1 MAALEVQPG
10 WPFPLGASWDGS
22 GVNFALFSAHAER
35 VDLCLFDRT
44 GRREVSRITLPE
56 YTDEVWHGFLPDVR
70 PGQLYGYRVYGPYD
84 PKNGHRFNHHKLVI
98 DPYAKALSGELH
110 WHDAHFAY
118 RVGSPREDLSF
129 DRRDSA
135 FVIPKS
141 VVVDFTAAW
150 GRERRPNAPWS
161 QTVIYE
167 AHVKGFTARQP
178 ELAPHLRGT
187 LAGFANP
194 RTIEH
199 LVKLG
204 VTAVELMPVQAFFD
218 DRYLVEK
225 GLSNYWGYNTIAFF
239 APAPRYASVLGDVHE
254 FNVMVHRLHEAG
266 IEVILDVVYNHTAE
280 GNHLGPTLSFKGID
294 NKSYYLLAD
303 DQRFYFDTTGC
314 GNTLNLGHPRV
325 MQMVTDSLR
334 YWVETCHV
342 DGFRFDLAP
351 SLARERRG
359 FDPSSSFLNAVRQD
373 PVLSKVKMIA
383 EPWDLGE
390 NGYQLGNFP
399 PGWGEWNGRYR
410 DDMRSFWK
418 GDDHLLPAL
427 ARGILGSAD
436 AFDRH
441 GRRPWASVN
450 FITAHDGF
458 TLADLWS
465 YNEKHNEANKENN
478 ADGHSDNRSWNCGV
492 EGKTDDPDVLDLR
505 DRMRRSI
512 MATLMLSQGTP
523 MLLMGD
529 ENGRSQDGNNNA
541 YAQDNEMNWF
551 AWEGV
556 SKRDLKFQ
564 DFCRGLS
571 RLRASIP
578 LFRQP
583 RYLHGEPIS
592 DNGPPDVSWFRPDGA
607 EMQPEDWNNGLGR
620 CLGLRLARRDGSSA
634 LILLNAHYEDLPF
647 RLPATGRG
655 NGTGWRILLDTSTG
669 EVEPARSPAMP
680 ESEISLG
687 HHTLMAFAAEA
698 E

>member
-1 MAALEVQPG
+1 
-10 WPFPLGASWDGS
+10 
-22 GVNFALFSAHAER
+22 
-35 VDLCLFDRT
+35 
-44 GRREVSRITLPE
+44 
-56 YTDEVWHGFLPDVR
+56 
-70 PGQLYGYRVYGPYD
+70 
-84 PKNGHRFNHHKLVI
+84 
-98 DPYAKALSGELH
+98 
-110 WHDAHFAY
+110 
-118 RVGSPREDLSF
+118 
-129 DRRDSA
+129 
-135 FVIPKS
+135 
-141 VVVDFTAAW
+141 
-150 GRERRPNAPWS
+150 
-161 QTVIYE
+161 
-167 AHVKGFTARQP
+167 
-178 ELAPHLRGT
+178 
-187 LAGFANP
+187 
-194 RTIEH
+194 
-199 LVKLG
+199 
-204 VTAVELMPVQAFFD
+204 
-218 DRYLVEK
+218 
-225 GLSNYWGYNTIAFF
+225 
-239 APAPRYASVLGDVHE
+239 
-254 FNVMVHRLHEAG
+254 
-266 IEVILDVVYNHTAE
+266 
-280 GNHLGPTLSFKGID
+280 
-294 NKSYYLLAD
+294 
-303 DQRFYFDTTGC
+303 
-314 GNTLNLGHPRV
+314 

-556 SKRDLKFQ
+556 SKRDLKVSGF
-564 DFCRGLS
+564 LS
-571 RLRASIP
+571 RPVAS
-578 LFRQP
+578 
-583 RYLHGEPIS
+583 
-592 DNGPPDVSWFRPDGA
+592 
-607 EMQPEDWNNGLGR
+607 
-620 CLGLRLARRDGSSA
+620 ARRHSPVPPAALSA
-634 LILLNAHYEDLPF
+634 
-647 RLPATGRG
+647 
-655 NGTGWRILLDTSTG
+655 WRADQRQR
-669 EVEPARSPAMP
+669 PARCQLVPPRWRRDAARRLEQRPWPLPRPAARP
-680 ESEISLG
+680 SRRVVGADSAQCSL
-687 HHTLMAFAAEA
+687 
-698 E
+698 

>member
-1 MAALEVQPG
+1 MAALQVQPG
-10 WPFPLGASWDGS
+10 WPFPLGANWDGS
-22 GVNFALFSAHAER
+22 GVNFALFTANAER
-35 VDLCLFDRT
+35 VDVCLFDRT
-44 GRREVSRITLPE
+44 GRREVYRVTLPE
-56 YTDEVWHGFLPDVR
+56 YTDEVWHGFLPEIR

-84 PKNGHRFNHHKLVI
+84 PKNGQRFNHHKLLI

-135 FVIPKS
+135 FVTPKS
-141 VVVDFTAAW
+141 VVVDFTPAW
-150 GRERRPNAPWS
+150 GRERRPNTPWS
-161 QTVIYE
+161 QTLIYE

-194 RTIEH
+194 RTIDH

-225 GLSNYWGYNTIAFF
+225 GLTNYWGYNTIAFF
-239 APAPRYASVLGDVHE
+239 APAPRYTSVLGDVHE

-303 DQRFYFDTTGC
+303 DPRFHFDTTGC

-351 SLARERRG
+351 SLARERRS
-359 FDPSSSFLNAVRQD
+359 FDPNSSFLNAARQD

-390 NGYQLGNFP
+390 HGYQLGNFP

-418 GDDHLLPAL
+418 GDDHMLPAL
-427 ARGILGSAD
+427 GRGLLGSAD
-436 AFDRH
+436 MFDRR

-492 EGKTDDPDVLDLR
+492 EGDTDEPGILDLR

-529 ENGRSQDGNNNA
+529 ENGRSQGGNNNS
-541 YAQDNEMNWF
+541 YSQDNEMNWF
-551 AWEGV
+551 AWEDV
-556 SKRDLKFQ
+556 SERHLAFQKF
-564 DFCRGLS
+564 CCGLS
-571 RLRASIP
+571 RIRVGNP
-578 LFRQP
+578 LFRQS
-583 RYLHGEPIS
+583 RHLHAEPIS
-592 DNGPPDVSWFRPDGA
+592 DNGPPNVSWLRPDGS

-620 CLGLRLARRDGSSA
+620 SLGLRLASRDGSSA
-634 LILLNAHYEDLPF
+634 LILFNAHHEDLPF
-647 RLPATGRG
+647 RLPATARG
-655 NGTGWRILLDTSTG
+655 NGAGWRVLVDTVTG
-669 EVEPARSPAMP
+669 EIEPQRPLAPP
-680 ESEISLG
+680 DSEITLG
-687 HHTLMAFAAEA
+687 HHALMAFAAEA